1 MPADRGDHERSGT
14 RLGFALFWV
23 YVALYFAGLYG
34 EAAAA
39 EWAAF
44 MTHAVLLLSFFSAND
59 PEPKEEGKAKGQ
71 RGERE
76 REWLLKPQ
84 G

>member
-1 MPADRGDHERSGT
+1 MPLTRTSGKTATYGIIDRPPAR
-14 RLGFALFWV
+14 RRR
-23 YVALYFAGLYG
+23 
-34 EAAAA
+34 
-39 EWAAF
+39 
-44 MTHAVLLLSFFSAND
+44 LLSFFSAND

-71 RGERE
+71 RGGRE